1 MPPPQQNKEAPKNAN
16 SELDFMIMSGV
27 FLLFGYI
34 LFAILVQYSSWIARY
49 IYYPIV
55 APVWYA
61 GENMGTTGSFLM
73 LAFYSLIAYTIWAL
87 RKFVWKK
94 EGSML
99 LMTFGSI
106 FLTFALIEIVV
117 GHKGSFLTSHIPLYC
132 NPSEP
137 KSFLYIL
144 TCQNSAADIAANGIL
159 PLMIA
164 TIFPNLLIGAP
175 ALAEL
180 IGAFFRLPQHPK
192 AKATTVYSVRSLIK
206 AEKHLYPHLL
216 ICDKIDLNEVDGRSG
231 QLRLMD
237 DGRRLCFEHDLIDG
251 FAKRPSVQSIK
262 VQGEASPEDI
272 DSSIEE
278 EVSNDLVPV
287 INPKRFEQL
296 MLKQLGIIYS
306 GVETL
311 TPAQIIL
318 LAINLPRCC
327 SYDENIAKAFWMI
340 DQIDRSQ
347 IIEEIEVLESR
358 FDALDAQPNNLEKA
372 KEIEKIH
379 VERIAEVQRWV
390 AEDIVKAHSE
400 EDMAK
405 GLGRF
410 PKLEEYKRDIEFW
423 LKHEMS
429 QSMLEQHAYVN
440 TFLYRVLKDA
450 KRLGVCQPSNFRWL
464 KFYDRATWAI
474 VQNVDRPSAF
484 AENIATVSHYMIERK
499 ENTSV
504 YLPMIQAAYNGL
516 VKNINSYKYTDA
528 MISAWREY
536 HETGNKRAMF
546 KQGMISKEAV
556 NG

>member
-1 MPPPQQNKEAPKNAN
+1 MPPPHNNQPPKQVDN
-16 SELDFMIMSGV
+16 ELDSMILAAV
-27 FLLFGYI
+27 FLVLGYI
-34 LFAILVQYSSWIARY
+34 LFAILVQYFSFIARY
-49 IYYPIV
+49 IYYPLV

-61 GENMGTTGSFLM
+61 GETIGTTGSFLV
-73 LAFYSLIAYTIWAL
+73 LAFYSLFAYTIWAINKFA
-87 RKFVWKK
+87 RKKA
-94 EGSML
+94 GSML
-99 LMTFGSI
+99 LITYGSV
-106 FLTFALIEIVV
+106 FLFLALIEIVV
-117 GHKGSFLTSHIPLYC
+117 GHKNSFLTSHVPLYC
-132 NPSEP
+132 NPSDP

-144 TCQNSAADIAANGIL
+144 TCQNSSADIAANGTL
-159 PLMIA
+159 TLMIA
-164 TIFPNLLIGAP
+164 TIFPNLLIATP
-175 ALAEL
+175 TLAEL
-180 IGAFFRLPQHPK
+180 IGAFFRLPEHPK
-192 AKATTVYSVRSLIK
+192 AKATTVYNVRSLIK
-206 AEKHLYPHLL
+206 AEKDLYPHLL
-216 ICDKIDLNEVDGRSG
+216 ICDQIDLNEVDGKSG
-231 QLRLMD
+231 QLRFMD
-237 DGRRLCFEHDLIDG
+237 DARRLCFENDLVDG

-262 VQGEASPEDI
+262 FQGESMPEDI
-272 DSSIEE
+272 DTSIEN
-278 EVSNDLVPV
+278 VASDDLVPV
-287 INPKRFEQL
+287 VNPKRFEQL
-296 MLKQLGIIYS
+296 MLKQLGIVFS

-340 DQIDRSQ
+340 DQINRSDVP
-347 IIEEIEVLESR
+347 EEAEVLESR
-358 FDALDAQPNNLEKA
+358 FDSLSVQPSNLDRA

-379 VERIAEVQRWV
+379 VERIAEVQKWV
-390 AEDIVKAHSE
+390 AKDIVKAHSE
-400 EDMAK
+400 EDMSK
-405 GLGRF
+405 GLARF
-410 PKLEEYKRDIEFW
+410 PKLEEYKKDIEFW
-423 LKHEMS
+423 LQHEMS
-429 QSMLEQHAYVN
+429 KSMLEQHAYVN

-528 MISAWREY
+528 MIDAWKEY